1 MNMSNDAQ
9 SESIHTG
16 SSFDEFLE
24 EEGIRDEVESA
35 AIQRVVA
42 WQSAEEF
49 FKLRSAGA
57 TGEALRWALDNGPDR
72 PPDPGD
78 EL

>member
-1 MNMSNDAQ
+1 MNNDLQ
-9 SESIHTG
+9 RESIHTG
-16 SSFDEFLE
+16 SSFEDFLDD
-24 EEGIRDEVESA
+24 EGIRAEVESA
-35 AIQRVVA
+35 AIQRVLA

-49 FKLRSAGA
+49 FKRRSAGA
-57 TGEALRWALDNGPDR
+57 TGEMLRWALDNGPDR